1 VSEHLASVAW
11 LRSGA
16 PFTGGEYS
24 REHRW
29 RFDGGLEVVAA
40 ASPWIVPEA
49 RTNPAGVDPEEVF
62 VASLARCHML
72 WFRGGAQS
80 TLGPAQLPESTD
92 APWCS
97 EHPAVVL

>member
-1 VSEHLASVAW
+1 MSEHLASVAW

-16 PFTGGEYS
+16 PFTGGESS

-29 RFDGGLEVVAA
+29 RFDGGLEVLAA

-49 RTNPAGVDPEEVF
+49 RTNPAGVDPEEAF
-62 VASLARCHML
+62 VVSGA
-72 WFRGGAQS
+72 AQS
-80 TLGPAQLPESTD
+80 TLGPAQLPESTA